1 MMETALAVAG
11 TATGVALVNKISD
24 AIGWYATPHQV
35 IRMASAEARAELIR
49 ARARDESANAELTEL
64 FQRAEFRSAL
74 EQAIEQAN
82 LEEIILKALPH
93 LRESANPQAMD
104 NDWIKNH
111 LEKSRHVSDD
121 EIQEWWARIL
131 AGEANKPGSYS
142 KRAVNILSDLEKT
155 EAQVFSNLCN
165 FVWNFDDAPVPLI
178 LDTSHAIY
186 TDSGINH
193 GSCVYLDELGLV
205 NYTPPIQSYTQVE
218 EGQIV
223 SYHDQRI
230 ELKELT
236 NRRGLG
242 IGQVT
247 FSISGTQLYSLCDT
261 KPVEG
266 FVDYT
271 LGVWQSQGVS
281 LATSDTDCEE
291 KKVDK

>member
-24 AIGWYATPHQV
+24 AIGWYAAPHQV
-35 IRMASAEARAELIR
+35 VRMASAQARAELIR

-74 EQAIEQAN
+74 EQAN

-93 LRESANPQAMD
+93 LRESANPHAMD

-165 FVWNFDDAPVPLI
+165 FVWNFDDKPVPLI

-186 TDSGINH
+186 TASRINH
-193 GSCVYLDELGLV
+193 GSCIYLNELGLV
-205 NYTPPIQSYTQVE
+205 NYTPPIVSHTQVE
-218 EGQIV
+218 EGKIV
-223 SYHDQRI
+223 GYHEHRV
-230 ELKELT
+230 ELKEIT
-236 NRRGLG
+236 NRRSLD

-247 FSISGTQLYSLCDT
+247 FTISGMQLFSLCDT
-261 KPVEG
+261 SPVEG
-266 FVDYT
+266 FLEYV
-271 LGVWQSQGVS
+271 LNEWRNQGVS
-281 LATSDTDCEE
+281 LETIT
-291 KKVDK
+291 

>member
-24 AIGWYATPHQV
+24 AIGWYAAPHQV

-49 ARARDESANAELTEL
+49 GRARDESANAELTEL

-121 EIQEWWARIL
+121 EMQEWWAKIL

-155 EAQVFSNLCN
+155 EAQIFNNLSN
-165 FVWNFDDAPVPLI
+165 FVWDFADSPVPLI
-178 LDTSHAIY
+178 YDTSHSVY
-186 TDSGINH
+186 MNSGVNH
-193 GSCVYLDELGLV
+193 RTCIYLDELGLV
-205 NYTPPIQSYTQVE
+205 NYTPPIMSFALVE
-218 EGQIV
+218 EGKIV
-223 SYHDQRI
+223 GYHDQRV
-230 ELKELT
+230 ELKEIT
-236 NRRGLG
+236 NKRGLD
-242 IGQVT
+242 IGHVT
-247 FSISGTQLYSLCDT
+247 FTISGTQLYSLCDT

-271 LGVWQSQGVS
+271 SGVWQSKGVT
-281 LATSDTDCEE
+281 LAPSDTDCEE